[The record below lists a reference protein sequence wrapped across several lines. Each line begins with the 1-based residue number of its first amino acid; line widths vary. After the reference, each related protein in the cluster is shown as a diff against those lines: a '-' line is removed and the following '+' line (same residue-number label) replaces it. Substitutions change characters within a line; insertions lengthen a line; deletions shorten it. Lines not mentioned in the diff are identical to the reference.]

1 MAIRLLSKFKMPTG
15 TRDEGWLSKATSVR
29 MVLASLWRK
38 LREDLTMIWRQ
49 AAHLEVDIEVLRA
62 MLSRYEMTEQL
73 SRWAAEKQ
81 RIVSAANSKR
91 WTDHEPLIWE
101 QPDSIEALQDKP
113 RSERLETTSNQDDKP
128 AQDEELTTEAFKNVS
143 IQGSSQS
150 SVNYGQSAPRLMDAQ
165 TKREQEKL
173 QPRPRHTLT
182 KRSLNVIQLMFQ
194 AGAKIEGQSNGSS
207 SCPSFLKWVLWRYAA
222 H

>member
-1 MAIRLLSKFKMPTG
+1 
-15 TRDEGWLSKATSVR
+15 
-29 MVLASLWRK
+29 
-38 LREDLTMIWRQ
+38 MIWRQ

-62 MLSRYEMTEQL
+62 LLSQYGMTEQL

-143 IQGSSQS
+143 IQGSNPS
-150 SVNYGQSAPRLMDAQ
+150 SVNYGQSAPRFMDAQ

-173 QPRPRHTLT
+173 QPRPRYTLHETTT
-182 KRSLNVIQLMFQ
+182 KGYPAYVSGGRQDRGTVEWLEFVSLLSEMGFVEVRRSLSLTREASHSTSHIRALIREPQ
-194 AGAKIEGQSNGSS
+194 
-207 SCPSFLKWVLWRYAA
+207 
-222 H
+222 